1 MDRNIY
7 KESSGMKAVT
17 TSVLVKTPQQESGSV
32 PRGQK
37 KNPSLLKQTNFVF
50 LSEHM
55 YLKRNLARFEL

>member
-37 KNPSLLKQTNFVF
+37 KKTSLLKQTYFVF
-50 LSEHM
+50 LSEH
-55 YLKRNLARFEL
+55 L